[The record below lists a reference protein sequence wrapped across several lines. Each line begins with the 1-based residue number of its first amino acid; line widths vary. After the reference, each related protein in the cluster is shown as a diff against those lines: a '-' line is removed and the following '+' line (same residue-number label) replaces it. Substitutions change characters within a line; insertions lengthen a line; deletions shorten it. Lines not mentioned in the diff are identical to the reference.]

1 MSGTSLDGVD
11 AALVD
16 VAPEGPSLV
25 ATHYV
30 PYPASLRKRLIALHA
45 PDARLDE
52 ALALANE
59 VTALYAQ
66 AAGTLAQERVA
77 GIGCHGQ
84 TVRHS
89 PGDGYSTQLI
99 NGALL
104 AELTGLRIVCD
115 FRSRDVAAGGQGA
128 PLVPAFH
135 AACFRGS
142 LDRVVLN
149 VGGIANITCLPAS
162 GPVTGFDTGPGNV
175 LLDLWARRQ
184 FSRDHDE
191 AGRIASRG
199 TVIEALL
206 GAAMQDPYF
215 ARPAPKSTGRDT
227 FNEEWLDGLPLA
239 SVAAEDVMATLCELT
254 AVTIAEAVH
263 AACPNARE
271 LFVCG
276 GGVHNATL
284 MQRLSVRLQGVRVA
298 STAMLGVDP
307 DWVEAMAFA
316 WLAERCVTGEPGNLP
331 SVTGAR
337 GPRILGAIYP
347 A

>member
-16 VAPEGPSLV
+16 VAPQGLSLV
-25 ATHYV
+25 ESRYV
-30 PYPASLRKRLIALHA
+30 PYPASLRERLLALHA

-66 AAGTLAQERVA
+66 AVGTLAREGVE

-84 TVRHS
+84 TVRHC
-89 PGDGYSTQLI
+89 PGNGYSTQLI

-104 AELTGLRIVCD
+104 AELTGLRIICD

-135 AACFRGS
+135 AACFRGAS
-142 LDRVVLN
+142 DRIVLN
-149 VGGIANITCLPAS
+149 VGGIANITCLPGS

-175 LLDLWARRQ
+175 LMDLWARRH
-184 FSRDHDE
+184 FGHDHDE
-191 AGRIASRG
+191 AGGIASRG
-199 TVIEALL
+199 AVIESLL
-206 GAAMQDPYF
+206 RAAMQDPYF
-215 ARPAPKSTGRDT
+215 AQPAPKSTGRDA
-227 FNEEWLDGLPLA
+227 FNEKWLDHLPLA
-239 SVAAEDVMATLCELT
+239 SLPVEDVMATLCELT
-254 AVTIAEAVH
+254 AATVAEAVH
-263 AACPNARE
+263 GACPNARE

-276 GGVHNATL
+276 GGVHNLTL
-284 MQRLSVRLQGVRVA
+284 MQRLAARLPGLHVV
-298 STAMLGVDP
+298 STAVLGVDP

-316 WLAERCVTGEPGNLP
+316 WLAERCLAGEPGNLP
-331 SVTGAR
+331 SATGAR

>member
-115 FRSRDVAAGGQGA
+115 FRSRDVAAE
-128 PLVPAFH
+128 
-135 AACFRGS
+135 
-142 LDRVVLN
+142 
-149 VGGIANITCLPAS
+149 I
-162 GPVTGFDTGPGNV
+162 
-175 LLDLWARRQ
+175 
-184 FSRDHDE
+184 
-191 AGRIASRG
+191 GRAH
-199 TVIEALL
+199 V
-206 GAAMQDPYF
+206 
-215 ARPAPKSTGRDT
+215 
-227 FNEEWLDGLPLA
+227 
-239 SVAAEDVMATLCELT
+239 
-254 AVTIAEAVH
+254 
-263 AACPNARE
+263 
-271 LFVCG
+271 
-276 GGVHNATL
+276 
-284 MQRLSVRLQGVRVA
+284 
-298 STAMLGVDP
+298 
-307 DWVEAMAFA
+307 
-316 WLAERCVTGEPGNLP
+316 
-331 SVTGAR
+331 
-337 GPRILGAIYP
+337 
-347 A
+347 